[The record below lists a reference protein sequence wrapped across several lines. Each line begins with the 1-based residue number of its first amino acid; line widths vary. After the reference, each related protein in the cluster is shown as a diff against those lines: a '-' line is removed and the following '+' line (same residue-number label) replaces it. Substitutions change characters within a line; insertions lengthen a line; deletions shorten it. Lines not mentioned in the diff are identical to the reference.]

1 MRLSGGPQDEEPSL
15 RNWAGNHAYSS
26 DVVVRPRTLDEV
38 RAAVVSAERARAM
51 GARHSFSDVGDT
63 TGTLIS
69 TERLTRVHE
78 PDDRGRVEVGA
89 GSTYGALATALS
101 EHGRALANFAS
112 LPHVSIGGSVATAT
126 HGSGPRNGS
135 LASSVCGLELVRAD
149 GSVCRLSRGDSDFDG
164 AVVSLGALGVVT
176 SLTLET
182 LPEFE
187 LRQYVFE
194 QVPWELAESELD
206 DLLSFGYSTSLFLSW
221 AGPTVEQ
228 AWVKTHEAV
237 DSFFGIRAATAP
249 LHPIPG
255 ADPAHTTDQLGVP
268 GRSSERLP
276 HFRLGGIPSAG
287 DELQSEYAVPAETAA
302 DCLRALRSIG
312 PEIAPVL
319 HVSEIRAV
327 ASDRYWISPFSGRDS
342 VTFHF
347 TWKHDP
353 SVAAAIATVEAALA
367 EWEPR
372 PHWAKLFGITPATLR
387 RRYPELDRFLE
398 LRRQYDPGGK
408 FGNDFI
414 DRLQG
419 APTVPD

>member
-1 MRLSGGPQDEEPSL
+1 L
-15 RNWAGNHAYSS
+15 RNWAGNHAYGT

-38 RAAVVSAERARAM
+38 RAAVGSAEKARAV

-69 TERLTRVHE
+69 TEHLTRVDE
-78 PDDRGRVEVGA
+78 PDDRGRVEVGP

-101 EHGRALANFAS
+101 EHGRALTNFAS
-112 LPHVSIGGSVATAT
+112 LPHISIGGSVATAT
-126 HGSGPRNGS
+126 HGSGRRNGS
-135 LASSVCGLELVRAD
+135 LASAVCALELVRAD
-149 GSVCRLSRGDSDFDG
+149 GAVCRLRRGDADFDG
-164 AVVSLGALGVVT
+164 SVVSLGALGVVT

-182 LPEFE
+182 VPEFE

-194 QVPWELAESELD
+194 DVPWELAETELL

-228 AWVKTHEAV
+228 AWVKTDEVV
-237 DSFFGIRAATAP
+237 DSFFGMRAATAP

-255 ADPAHTTDQLGVP
+255 ADPAHTTEQLGIP
-268 GRSSERLP
+268 GPSSERLP

-287 DELQSEYAVPAETAA
+287 DELQSEYAVPAETAG

-312 PEIAPVL
+312 PRIAPVL

-327 ASDRYWISPFSGRDS
+327 ASDSYWISPFSGRES
-342 VTFHF
+342 VAFHF
-347 TWKHDP
+347 TWKRDP
-353 SVAAAIATVEAALA
+353 SVAEAIAIVEGVLA

-372 PHWAKLFGITPATLR
+372 PHWAKLFGISPATLH
-387 RRYPELDRFLE
+387 RRYAELDRFLE
-398 LRRQYDPGGK
+398 LRRQYDPDGK
-408 FGNDFI
+408 FGNAFT
-414 DRLQG
+414 DRLQTG
-419 APTVPD
+419 RSGSGNEPSK

>member
-1 MRLSGGPQDEEPSL
+1 LPF
-15 RNWAGNHAYSS
+15 RNWAGNRAYST
-26 DVVVRPRTLDEV
+26 DVVVRPRTVDEV
-38 RAAVVSAERARAM
+38 CAAVISAENARAV

-69 TERLTRVHE
+69 TEHLTHVER
-78 PDDRGRVEVGA
+78 PDDRGRVVVGA
-89 GSTYGALATALS
+89 GLIYGALAVALS
-101 EHGRALANFAS
+101 EHGRALTNFAS
-112 LPHVSIGGSVATAT
+112 LPHISIGGSVATAT

-135 LASSVCGLELVRAD
+135 LASPVCALELVRAD
-149 GSVCRLSRGDSDFDG
+149 GAVCRLRRGDADFDG

-176 SLTLET
+176 SLMLET
-182 LPEFE
+182 VPEFE

-194 QVPWELAESELD
+194 HIPWELAESELH
-206 DLLSFGYSTSLFLSW
+206 DLLSYGYSTSLFLSW

-228 AWVKTHEAV
+228 AWVKTPDVV
-237 DSFFGIRAATAP
+237 DSFFGVRAALAP
-249 LHPIPG
+249 LHPIRG

-276 HFRLGGIPSAG
+276 HFRLSGIPSAG
-287 DELQSEYAVPAETAA
+287 DELQSEYAVPAETAV

-312 PEIAPVL
+312 PEIAPAL

-327 ASDRYWISPFSGRDS
+327 ASDSYWISPFFGRQS

-347 TWKHDP
+347 TWKRDP
-353 SVAAAIATVEAALA
+353 SVVQAIARVEAALA
-367 EWEPR
+367 EWQPR
-372 PHWAKLFGITPATLR
+372 PHWAKLFGITPATLH
-387 RRYPELDRFLE
+387 RRYAKLDRFLE

-414 DRLQG
+414 DRL
-419 APTVPD
+419 

>member
-1 MRLSGGPQDEEPSL
+1 MLPF
-15 RNWAGNHAYSS
+15 RNWAGNRAYST

-38 RAAVVSAERARAM
+38 RAAVVSAEKARAV

-69 TERLTRVHE
+69 TEHLTGVDG
-78 PDDRGRVEVGA
+78 PDDRGLVDVGA
-89 GSTYGALATALS
+89 GLTYGALATALS

-112 LPHVSIGGSVATAT
+112 LPHISIGGSVATAT

-135 LASSVCGLELVRAD
+135 LASPVCALELVRAD
-149 GSVCRLSRGDSDFDG
+149 GAVCRLRRGDADFDG

-182 LPEFE
+182 VPEFE

-194 QVPWELAESELD
+194 QIPWELAESKLHE
-206 DLLSFGYSTSLFLSW
+206 LLSFGYSTSLFLSW
-221 AGPTVEQ
+221 ADPRVVEQ
-228 AWVKTHEAV
+228 AWVKTPDVV
-237 DSFFGIRAATAP
+237 DSFFGMRAAVAR

-276 HFRLGGIPSAG
+276 HFRLSGIPSAG

-312 PEIAPVL
+312 PAIAPAL

-327 ASDRYWISPFSGRDS
+327 ASDSYWISPFSGRES

-347 TWKHDP
+347 TWKRDP
-353 SVAAAIATVEAALA
+353 STVKAIAGVEAALA

-372 PHWAKLFGITPATLR
+372 PHWAKLFAITPATLH
-387 RRYPELDRFLE
+387 RRYANLDRFLE
-398 LRRQYDPGGK
+398 LRRQYDPGGR

-414 DRLQG
+414 DRL
-419 APTVPD
+419 

>member
-1 MRLSGGPQDEEPSL
+1 LPL
-15 RNWAGNHAYSS
+15 RNWAGNRAYST
-26 DVVVRPRTLDEV
+26 DVVVCPRTLDEV
-38 RAAVVSAERARAM
+38 RAAVISAENARAI

-69 TERLTRVHE
+69 TEHLTHVDG

-89 GSTYGALATALS
+89 GLRYGVLAAALS
-101 EHGRALANFAS
+101 ERGRALPNFAS
-112 LPHVSIGGSVATAT
+112 LPHISIGGSVATAT

-135 LASSVCGLELVRAD
+135 LASPVCALELVRAD
-149 GSVCRLSRGDSDFDG
+149 GAVCELRRGDADFDG

-182 LPEFE
+182 VPEFE

-194 QVPWELAESELD
+194 HVPWGLAESQLH
-206 DLLSFGYSTSLFLSW
+206 DLLSYGYSTSLFLSW

-228 AWVKTHEAV
+228 AWVKTRDVV
-237 DSFFGIRAATAP
+237 DSFFGMSAAVAC

-276 HFRLGGIPSAG
+276 HFRLSGIPSAG
-287 DELQSEYAVPAETAA
+287 DELQSEYAVPAESAA

-312 PEIAPVL
+312 PEIAPAL

-327 ASDRYWISPFSGRDS
+327 ASDSYWISPFSGTEA

-347 TWKHDP
+347 TWKRDP
-353 SVAAAIATVEAALA
+353 SVAKAIARIEAALA

-372 PHWAKLFGITPATLR
+372 PHWAKLFGITAATLH
-387 RRYPELDRFLE
+387 RRYAKLERFLE

-414 DRLQG
+414 DRLG
-419 APTVPD
+419 A